1 MYSSIVRVL
10 ILIKRV
16 NDCTF
21 EKQEKESFYLIN
33 FCIMI
38 VEFRIPLPIEVK
50 DFEVAQLFMLIGLQ
64 ESVTGGG
71 EGVSVLKNEPYSSLL
86 RVISRFDN
94 TDGHLNI
101 AEISQVPVPKEKG
114 QYTLK
119 HYMIGSM
126 VPSIIKKLLPAGTLF

>member
-1 MYSSIVRVL
+1 MTVHL
-10 ILIKRV
+10 NL
-16 NDCTF
+16 
-21 EKQEKESFYLIN
+21 EEKENIHFIN
-33 FCIMI
+33 FGVMI

-71 EGVSVLKNEPYSSLL
+71 EGVSVLKNEPYYSMR
-86 RVISRFDN
+86 RVINRFDN
-94 TDGHLNI
+94 TDGHLGI
-101 AEISQVPVPKEKG
+101 AEISQVPIPKEKG

-126 VPSIIKKLLPAGTLF
+126 VPSIIKKLLPAGTFFER

>member
-1 MYSSIVRVL
+1 
-10 ILIKRV
+10 
-16 NDCTF
+16 
-21 EKQEKESFYLIN
+21 
-33 FCIMI
+33 MI

-86 RVISRFDN
+86 RVICRFDN

-126 VPSIIKKLLPAGTLF
+126 VPSIIKKLLPAGTLY

>member
-1 MYSSIVRVL
+1 
-10 ILIKRV
+10 
-16 NDCTF
+16 
-21 EKQEKESFYLIN
+21 
-33 FCIMI
+33 MI

-71 EGVSVLKNEPYSSLL
+71 EGVSVLKNEPQHLWL
-86 RVISRFDN
+86 GVIFRFDN
-94 TDGHLNI
+94 TDGHLGI

-126 VPSIIKKLLPAGTLF
+126 VPSIIKKLLPAGTIIRSTHDEMLSTLSKRHGIAIRTA